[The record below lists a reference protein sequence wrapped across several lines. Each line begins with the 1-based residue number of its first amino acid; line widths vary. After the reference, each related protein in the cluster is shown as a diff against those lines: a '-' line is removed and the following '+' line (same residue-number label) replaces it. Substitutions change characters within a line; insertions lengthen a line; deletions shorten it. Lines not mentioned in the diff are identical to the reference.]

1 VHSYVT
7 CGDEVARAL
16 EERKP
21 IVALETTILSH
32 GMPYPQNVETAL
44 AVEQIVRDE
53 GCVPATIAVFGGG
66 IHAGLTREQI
76 EHFGTSANILKI
88 SRADLPYA
96 IACGV
101 EGATT
106 VAATMLCAHMAGLG
120 VLATGGI
127 GGVHRGVERTMD
139 ISADVEELAR
149 TPVAVVCAGVKA
161 LLDVPKTLEA
171 LETRGVPA
179 IGYGTDEFPAFWSR
193 TSGLRVPLRFDT
205 PDEIAN
211 FLCVKREM
219 QMAGGTLIVNP
230 ILPEDEIPADEMR
243 GYIETAVNEAERR
256 RITGKAVTPWLLDR
270 ILRLTSG
277 RSLSANV
284 ALVKN
289 NARLAARIARSAV

>member
-1 VHSYVT
+1 
-7 CGDEVARAL
+7 
-16 EERKP
+16 
-21 IVALETTILSH
+21 
-32 GMPYPQNVETAL
+32 
-44 AVEQIVRDE
+44 
-53 GCVPATIAVFGGG
+53 
-66 IHAGLTREQI
+66 
-76 EHFGTSANILKI
+76 
-88 SRADLPYA
+88 
-96 IACGV
+96 
-101 EGATT
+101 
-106 VAATMLCAHMAGLG
+106 
-120 VLATGGI
+120 
-127 GGVHRGVERTMD
+127 
-139 ISADVEELAR
+139 
-149 TPVAVVCAGVKA
+149 
-161 LLDVPKTLEA
+161 
-171 LETRGVPA
+171 VPA

-211 FLCVKREM
+211 FLRVKREM